1 MVIAIMGRKNGQLQ
15 MLVVDLGELIPKN
28 HLLRKIFAQFI
39 VPYHK
44 IPLFVGFRQLIAE
57 FLFMSII
64 SFRFV
69 VCAFFGSLKN
79 MALGLN
85 RSRRALC
92 RVSCKNIENFR

>member
-57 FLFMSII
+57 FYL
-64 SFRFV
+64 
-69 VCAFFGSLKN
+69 CPLSLSGLWY
-79 MALGLN
+79 ALY
-85 RSRRALC
+85 SEA
-92 RVSCKNIENFR
+92 